1 MAFTFN
7 NLCPDGEWK
16 GSGDKLTEGSLP
28 SLVSIVGGN
37 ALLYRVYWL
46 LFMPF
51 IIPITVFFVA
61 HIREGDE
68 VRGGIYVDKYVE
80 NWLSMD
86 LFARADLFV
95 WRQTEVAFVRLPA
108 EPWLSPSMARHSGDK
123 HQLAGPLHWHH
134 HFLPESADYIL
145 EVDSLLSLWIAG
157 GLNLLFF
164 LGLPWGWGVVS
175 SGHWF
180 RRLPLL
186 VPSAVTH
193 TVNRPLSP
201 PLFSSSSKSACTL

>member
-108 EPWLSPSMARHSGDK
+108 EPWLSPSMVRHSGDK
-123 HQLAGPLHWHH
+123 HQLAGPLH
-134 HFLPESADYIL
+134 
-145 EVDSLLSLWIAG
+145 
-157 GLNLLFF
+157 
-164 LGLPWGWGVVS
+164 
-175 SGHWF
+175 
-180 RRLPLL
+180 
-186 VPSAVTH
+186 
-193 TVNRPLSP
+193 
-201 PLFSSSSKSACTL
+201 

>member
-1 MAFTFN
+1 MIYWLWRGDSSRIAASRPTEVCIRTWCLAAIWLFTFN

-37 ALLYRVYWL
+37 ALLSRVYWL
-46 LFMPF
+46 LFMPL
-51 IIPITVFFVA
+51 IIPITSFFVA
-61 HIREGDE
+61 HIRKER
-68 VRGGIYVDKYVE
+68 RGPEGIYVDKYVE

-95 WRQTEVAFVRLPA
+95 WRQTEVAFVCLPA

-123 HQLAGPLHWHH
+123 HQLAGPLHRHH

-164 LGLPWGWGVVS
+164 SGLALG
-175 SGHWF
+175 
-180 RRLPLL
+180 
-186 VPSAVTH
+186 
-193 TVNRPLSP
+193 
-201 PLFSSSSKSACTL
+201 